1 MTINDVLF
9 FDTETTGI
17 PDRAAKWDVDFMEYP
32 HIVQIA
38 WMIGEHA
45 ESHIIRPDGWEIPDE
60 TVDVHGITTEYA
72 MEYGE
77 PFVFV
82 MDRFVAFASKA
93 GLLCGHNIHFDTGIV
108 KANILRELGHEYYSA
123 NDVEQA
129 LFKGKRIDT
138 MRSTM
143 KWVDARNSWGKL
155 KFPNLSELYS
165 RCFPGETFPAHDALA
180 DTKAVARCL
189 PVILE
194 LGLVELKV
202 KEYPEEK
209 QNNPVSA
216 FAKIADAASDA
227 AKIAADSAK
236 KFGLMPEKAGN
247 GANLPA
253 NGENDKYPVRS
264 EQGRQIEN
272 PAKIGEQIEKMA
284 DAVKVTASEIHN
296 AAETI
301 KEFTKVAKDVKDMLD
316 QNNF

>member
-17 PDRAAKWDVDFMEYP
+17 PDRAAKWDVDFMGYP
-32 HIVQIA
+32 RIVQIA

-72 MEYGE
+72 MEHGE

-93 GLLCGHNIHFDTGIV
+93 GLLCGHNIHFDTGII

-155 KFPNLSELYS
+155 KFPNLGELYA

-202 KEYPEEK
+202 KEYPDIAEQARK
-209 QNNPVSA
+209 TGQSA
-216 FAKIADAASDA
+216 AASFDELSTA
-227 AKIAADSAK
+227 AKI
-236 KFGLMPEKAGN
+236 
-247 GANLPA
+247 
-253 NGENDKYPVRS
+253 V
-264 EQGRQIEN
+264 
-272 PAKIGEQIEKMA
+272 A
-284 DAVKVTASEIHN
+284 DAVKKFGAAPETAKNSPISAAKTENDKLPIQPAKAPEIEN
-296 AAETI
+296 FTKISDAAAEL
-301 KEFTKVAKDVKDMLD
+301 LD
-316 QNNF
+316 QNDF

>member
-17 PDRAAKWDVDFMEYP
+17 PDRSAKWDVDFMEYP
-32 HIVQIA
+32 RIVQIA

-45 ESHIIRPDGWEIPDE
+45 ESHIIRPDGWEIPDD
-60 TVDVHGITTEYA
+60 TVEIHGITNEYA
-72 MEYGE
+72 MKHGE
-77 PFVFV
+77 PFVSV
-82 MDRFVAFASKA
+82 IARFLDFATNA
-93 GLLCGHNIHFDTGIV
+93 GLICGHNIHFDTGIV
-108 KANILRELGHEYYSA
+108 KANILRELGREFYNA

-155 KFPNLSELYS
+155 KFPNLGELYS
-165 RCFPGETFPAHDALA
+165 RCFPGETFPAHDALE

-202 KEYPEEK
+202 KEYPEE
-209 QNNPVSA
+209 QPNNPVSA

-227 AKIAADSAK
+227 AKIAADAAK
-236 KFGLMPEKAGN
+236 KFGTAPETAGN
-247 GANLPA
+247 GPILDENKKDDKLPIQPA
-253 NGENDKYPVRS
+253 KAPE
-264 EQGRQIEN
+264 IEN
-272 PAKIGEQIEKMA
+272 FTKIS
-284 DAVKVTASEIHN
+284 DA
-296 AAETI
+296 AAEL
-301 KEFTKVAKDVKDMLD
+301 LD